1 MTREAIGFIASWGL
15 PATPSTHPGRIK
27 SRQGLVFR
35 FRKQTMNTITFD
47 QLIRREFTH
56 DGFGSIKLVERTE
69 RDYLHGQAV
78 RHILRRQEQGA
89 DRDWCGI
96 ADWTKAALIDFA
108 HSMPGL
114 QSAKPLK
121 VVFLHQWFTEV
132 RTQTPPAPQAL
143 QERLQFVADTRF
155 LPVGPGEQ
163 IALFF
168 QYASGSQGV
177 HIYRCDDHGNAVCV
191 HGYWPEAVER
201 WAAEPQQSVASLN
214 ERQTNEA
221 IERQRGD
228 MLYRMAAGVSD
239 FDVAIM
245 RRQLDLLEQHQAV
258 AQPERTASGA
268 VIRRSHIDSGS
279 VDSIARHTRSADG
292 WVRYATGEDAWYFGV
307 FVNAHKRETMTY
319 AEGDVTHVVCDSH
332 EQFMSEL
339 KDMAEFYSRNRKPAA
354 VGYDATSRTCF
365 YDVLHFL
372 GCEAK
377 EAKLLPVV
385 TTTTGSVPLFVAI
398 NTQHAA
404 LQGLALGQEVD
415 LPADAYQLDLYNPL
429 AFEPSEGR
437 AMLTAEGF
445 DIEVKIAGQ
454 VHTAAL
460 DLRQTEKEA
469 LA

>member
-1 MTREAIGFIASWGL
+1 
-15 PATPSTHPGRIK
+15 
-27 SRQGLVFR
+27 
-35 FRKQTMNTITFD
+35 MNTITFD
-47 QLIRREFTH
+47 QLIRRELTH

-69 RDYLHGQAV
+69 RDYLHGRAV
-78 RHILRRQEQGA
+78 GHILRHVEQCT
-89 DRDWCGI
+89 DLTWCGI
-96 ADWTKAALIDFA
+96 ADWSKAALIDFA

-121 VVFLHQWFTEV
+121 VVFLQQWFTEV
-132 RTQTPPAPQAL
+132 LVQTPPAAQAL

-155 LPVGPGEQ
+155 LPVSPEEQ

-168 QYASGSQGV
+168 QYPSGSQGM
-177 HIYRCDDHGNAVCV
+177 HIYRCDDLGNAVCV

-201 WAAEPQQSVASLN
+201 WAAEPQQSVAALN

-221 IERQRGD
+221 IERLRGD

-239 FDVAIM
+239 FDVTTM
-245 RRQLDLLEQHQAV
+245 RRQLELLEQHQAV
-258 AQPERTASGA
+258 AQPERTSSGA
-268 VIRRSHIDSGS
+268 VIRRSHIEGGS
-279 VDSIARHTRSADG
+279 VDSIAHHMRSADG
-292 WVRYATGEDAWYFGV
+292 WVRYATGQDAWYFGV
-307 FVNAHKRETMTY
+307 FVNAHKRETMAY
-319 AEGDVTHVVCDSH
+319 AEGDVAHVVCDSH

-339 KDMAEFYSRNRKPAA
+339 KEMADFYSRNRKPSA
-354 VGYDATSRTCF
+354 VGYDATGRTCF

-372 GCEAK
+372 GREAK

-385 TTTTGSVPLFVAI
+385 TTTAGAVPMFVAI

-404 LQGLALGQEVD
+404 LQGLKLGQEVD

-429 AFEPSEGR
+429 AFEPSEGK
-437 AMLTAEGF
+437 AMLTVEGF

-460 DLRQTEKEA
+460 DLRETEKEA

>member
-1 MTREAIGFIASWGL
+1 M
-15 PATPSTHPGRIK
+15 
-27 SRQGLVFR
+27 FR

-47 QLIRREFTH
+47 QIIRRELTH
-56 DGFGSIKLVERTE
+56 DGCGSIKLVSLQE
-69 RDYLHGQAV
+69 RDELHGQAA
-78 RHILRRQEQGA
+78 RHVLARLEQGS
-89 DRDWCGI
+89 DSTWCGI
-96 ADWTKAALIDFA
+96 ADWTNAALIDFA

-114 QSAKPLK
+114 LSAKPQK

-132 RTQTPPAPQAL
+132 QLQTPTAPQAL

-177 HIYRCDDHGNAVCV
+177 HIYRCDDLGNAVCV

-201 WAAEPQQSVASLN
+201 WAAEPQQRVAALN
-214 ERQTNEA
+214 DRQTNEA
-221 IERQRGD
+221 IDRQRGD

-268 VIRRSHIDSGS
+268 VIRRSQIEGGS
-279 VDSIARHTRSADG
+279 VDSIARHTRGADG

-319 AEGDVTHVVCDSH
+319 AEGDVTHVICDSH
-332 EQFMSEL
+332 EQFMSQL
-339 KDMAEFYSRNRKPAA
+339 KDMADFYSRNRKPAA
-354 VGYDATSRTCF
+354 VGYDAAGRTSF

-372 GCEAK
+372 GREAK

-385 TTTTGSVPLFVAI
+385 TTPSDSVPMFVAVNI
-398 NTQHAA
+398 QHAA
-404 LQGLALGQEVD
+404 LQGLAQGQEVD

-437 AMLTAEGF
+437 ALLTAEGF
-445 DIEVKIAGQ
+445 DIEVKVAGQ
-454 VHTAAL
+454 VLTAAL
-460 DLRQTEKEA
+460 DLRETEKEA